1 MTHPKAGLWSQMLN
15 ASAMRK
21 GGQSIFG
28 KCLFYESYITDPCYF
43 QELSVS
49 WAESE
54 SLINLG
60 MFPQLNPPEL
70 RSSHHGPQTQPA
82 FSWRILEQNEDFPA
96 MELPECHY

>member
-1 MTHPKAGLWSQMLN
+1 MVTNVECFRHEKRG
-15 ASAMRK
+15 
-21 GGQSIFG
+21 SIYFREMPV
-28 KCLFYESYITDPCYF
+28 LRILHTDPCYF
-43 QELSVS
+43 QDLSVS

-82 FSWRILEQNEDFPA
+82 FSWRILELNEDFPA